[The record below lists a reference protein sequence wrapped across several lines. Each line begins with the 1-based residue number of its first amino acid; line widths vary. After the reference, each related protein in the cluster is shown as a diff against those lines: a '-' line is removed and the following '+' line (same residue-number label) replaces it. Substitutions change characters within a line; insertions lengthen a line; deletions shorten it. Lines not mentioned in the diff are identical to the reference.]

1 MLAWVCLYVPVKKRL
16 WWSPTWLLSMSQGW
30 DGIFHPIP
38 LIIHNYPIS
47 IQLPQLYPIWSMSN
61 HTVSRNITYTMYPC
75 YSDLE
80 GYSLGG
86 LRLKT
91 QHDTTAH
98 THTHADI
105 QWFQKETT
113 ICIYFPMFQL
123 GKDADWRIVLSC
135 RAFKFQM
142 DKWTDLN
149 IT

>member
-1 MLAWVCLYVPVKKRL
+1 
-16 WWSPTWLLSMSQGW
+16 
-30 DGIFHPIP
+30 
-38 LIIHNYPIS
+38 
-47 IQLPQLYPIWSMSN
+47 
-61 HTVSRNITYTMYPC
+61 MYPC

-98 THTHADI
+98 THT
-105 QWFQKETT
+105 KETT

-135 RAFKFQM
+135 RAFKFQI